1 MGEWR
6 RQQVVGSSASNQC
19 LRQVTASTSWASS
32 LESYLPHCDIQVD
45 ILVDT
50 LWHSRSTTISSAV
63 TSASDCDILV
73 DADRLEVGTA

>member
-6 RQQVVGSSASNQC
+6 RQQVVGSKQC
-19 LRQVTASTSWASS
+19 LRQVTASTSWALFS

-50 LWHSRSTTISSAV
+50 LWHSSSTTISSAV
-63 TSASDCDILV
+63 SSVSDCDILV
-73 DADRLEVGTA
+73 DADRLAVGTA